1 MSVVCIS
8 NAGVNESKCLELRM
22 QAGVNDSKCLE
33 LRMQAGLN
41 DSKCLEFRMQA
52 GLNDSKCLATA
63 DAPGCRR
70 GLMSSKCLF
79 VVCPVS

>member
-22 QAGVNDSKCLE
+22 QAGV
-33 LRMQAGLN
+33 N

-70 GLMSSKCLF
+70 GLM
-79 VVCPVS
+79 

>member
-1 MSVVCIS
+1 MSRNCGCTRLQ
-8 NAGVNESKCLELRM
+8 AGVNDSECLELRM
-22 QAGVNDSKCLE
+22 QAGV
-33 LRMQAGLN
+33 N

-70 GLMSSKCLF
+70 GLMST
-79 VVCPVS
+79 